1 MKTYII
7 ATFYRFCPL
16 EDFESL
22 REPLLAHMQANRILG
37 TILLASEGINGG
49 MGGTPEYM
57 ATMYAAIRSD
67 ARFSDLYFKETS
79 SDMMPY
85 EKAKVKLR
93 KEIVSLG
100 VAGVDPLKTTGT
112 PVSPAEWNELLA
124 DPEVLVIDNRNTY
137 EIEHGTFQNAINPNT
152 ENFRDFPA
160 YIQENLLDKKHKK
173 IAMCCTGGIRCEK
186 STSYLKMLGFE
197 QVYQLAGGIIDYL
210 KAVPAEESKWQGEC
224 FVFDERIAI
233 ADAS

>member
-16 EDFESL
+16 EDFAEL
-22 REPLLAHMQANRILG
+22 KAPLHAAMQDNQILG
-37 TILLASEGINGG
+37 TILLANEGINGG
-49 MGGTPEYM
+49 MAGTPENM
-57 ATMYAAIRSD
+57 AKMYAAIRSD
-67 ARFSDLYFKETS
+67 ARFAGMYFKETT

-85 EKAKVKLR
+85 EKIKVKLR
-93 KEIVSLG
+93 KEIVALG
-100 VAGVDPLKTTGT
+100 IPGVDPLVETGI
-112 PVSPAEWNELLA
+112 PVSPKEWNELLA

-137 EIEHGTFQNAINPNT
+137 EIELGTFYNAINPQT

-186 STSYLKMLGFE
+186 STAYLKQLGFE
-197 QVYQLAGGIIDYL
+197 KVYQLEGGIIDYM
-210 KAVPAEESKWQGEC
+210 KAMPSEESKWHGQC
-224 FVFDERIAI
+224 FVFDERIGI

>member
-7 ATFYRFCPL
+7 STFYRFCPL
-16 EDFESL
+16 PDFAEL
-22 REPLLAHMQANRILG
+22 KEPLHAAMQANNILG
-37 TILLASEGINGG
+37 TILLASEGMNGG
-49 MGGTPEYM
+49 MGGTPRDM
-57 ATMYAAIRSD
+57 ANMYAAIRAD
-67 ARFSDLYFKETS
+67 DRFSDLHFKETT

-85 EKAKVKLR
+85 EKIKVKLR
-93 KEIVSLG
+93 KEIVALG
-100 VAGVDPLKTTGT
+100 VENVDPLQITGT
-112 PVSPAEWNELLA
+112 HVTPAQWNELLA
-124 DPEVLVIDNRNTY
+124 DPDVLVIDNRNTY
-137 EIEHGTFQNAINPNT
+137 EIEYGTFENAINPNT

-186 STSYLKMLGFE
+186 SSSYLKMLGFE
-197 QVYQLAGGIIDYL
+197 QVYQLEGGIIDYM
-210 KAVPAEESKWQGEC
+210 KAVPAEESKWQGQC